1 MGSAR
6 QLLRNGFS
14 LADCRVR
21 LALTWW
27 QRAIGLLATPRLDDP
42 RGLWIAPCNSV
53 HTIGMRYPIDVV
65 FVAADARVLKLV
77 RTLRPLRAAMCRGAH
92 ATLELRAGSIAEL
105 GLRAG
110 DTIAPS
116 A

>member
-1 MGSAR
+1 VSAR
-6 QLLRNGFS
+6 QLLRNGGL

-21 LALTWW
+21 LARTWW

-92 ATLELRAGSIAEL
+92 ATLELRAGSIDEL

-110 DTIAPS
+110 DTIAPT